1 MNANTDRGWGLG
13 ARQVRRRHTGFTL
26 VELLVVI
33 AIIGILVA
41 LLLPA
46 IQAAREAARRAECK
60 NHLKNLGLAMLQH
73 HDTFK
78 HFPSG
83 GWGWTWT
90 GDPDRGH
97 GREQPGGWAYS
108 ILPFIEEQAVYSL
121 GGNGDRDN
129 DTTGTQKDD
138 KAKQYGSVIPTF
150 YCPSRRPAAK
160 YQRDSA
166 LGFSSKNANAALV
179 TDTGRIDYGANAGL
193 LKTAAGEKGIVQI
206 GNAPG
211 AVPIPDT
218 YRWPYNLN
226 EVQGIVFMGGEISIR
241 KIEDGTSK
249 TYMIAEKYLKTD
261 AYTEGTDY
269 TDVEGAFTGNN
280 DDSLRSPGLL
290 PLQDQPGVATN
301 YRGWGS
307 AHPGVWQVVM
317 CDGSVDALSFDIELE
332 VHCQS
337 GSRAGATCDDA
348 IVVTAD
354 PPPSSPPPR

>member
-1 MNANTDRGWGLG
+1 MNANTNRGWGLG
-13 ARQVRRRHTGFTL
+13 SRLRRQQTAFTL

-46 IQAAREAARRAECK
+46 VQAAREAARRAQCK
-60 NHLKNLGLAMLQH
+60 NHLKNISLAMLGH
-73 HDTFK
+73 HNTFK

-97 GREQPGGWAYS
+97 GREQPGSWAYS
-108 ILPFIEEQAVYSL
+108 ILPFVEEQAIYNL
-121 GGNGDRDN
+121 GGDGDP
-129 DTTGTQKDD
+129 DD
-138 KAKQYGSVIPTF
+138 DDAAPQPEEKAKQYSAVIPEY
-150 YCPSRRPAAK
+150 YCPSRRPAST
-160 YQRDSA
+160 YRRDPA
-166 LGFSSKNANAALV
+166 IGFSSRNATANLVEAA
-179 TDTGRIDYGANAGL
+179 TGRIDYAANVGL
-193 LKTAAGEKGIVQI
+193 LRSGGTVGIVQI

-211 AVPIPDT
+211 AVPIPGT
-218 YRWPYNLN
+218 YRWPYNIG
-226 EVQGIVFMGGEISIR
+226 EVQGIVHMGGEV
-241 KIEDGTSK
+241 KIEKITDGTSK

-269 TDVEGAFTGNN
+269 TDIESPFTGNN

-290 PLQDQPGVATN
+290 PLQDQPGLFTN

-307 AHPGVWQVVM
+307 AHPGIWQLAM
-317 CDGSVDALSFDIELE
+317 CDGSVDALTFDIDLE
-332 VHCQS
+332 VHCQN

-348 IVVTAD
+348 VEVVAD
-354 PPPSSPPPR
+354 PPPTAPGPR

>member
-1 MNANTDRGWGLG
+1 MNSNTDHGWGLG
-13 ARQVRRRHTGFTL
+13 ARQVRRRVTGFTL

-46 IQAAREAARRAECK
+46 IQAAREAARRSECS
-60 NHLKNLGLAMLQH
+60 NHLKQLGLAMLQH

-97 GREQPGGWAYS
+97 GREQPGSWAYS
-108 ILPFIEEQAVYSL
+108 ILPFIEEQAIYSL
-121 GGNGDRDN
+121 GGDGNPDN
-129 DTTGTQKDD
+129 DTNAPQKDQ
-138 KAKQYGSVIPTF
+138 KAKQYSAVIPTF
-150 YCPSRRPAAK
+150 YCPSRRPATT
-160 YQRDSA
+160 YVRDSA
-166 LGFSSKNANAALV
+166 IGFSSKNATASLV
-179 TDTGRIDYGANAGL
+179 TDTGRSDYAANVGL
-193 LKTAAGEKGIVQI
+193 LKSASGDKGIVQI

-211 AVPIPDT
+211 AVPIPGN
-218 YRWPYNLN
+218 YHFPYNIGD
-226 EVQGIVFMGGEISIR
+226 VQGIVFMGGEISIS
-241 KIEDGTSK
+241 KITDGTSK

-261 AYTEGTDY
+261 AYLDGTDY
-269 TDVEGAFTGNN
+269 TDVEGPFTGNN

-290 PLQDQPGVATN
+290 PLQDQPGLFTN

-307 AHPGVWQVVM
+307 AHPGIWQVVM
-317 CDGSVDALSFDIELE
+317 CDGSVNGLTFDIELE
-332 VHCQS
+332 VHCQN

-348 IVVTAD
+348 VVVVAD
-354 PPPSSPPPR
+354 PPPSAPGPH